1 MKYLLT
7 TLFLFPILFSIYGFV
22 ILPLL
27 LQPPEFT
34 LLSIF
39 SFVLE
44 SMVQLVIGYVICVPI
59 SIVISSLLYKK
70 IGNLWCGL
78 TFAVIIALLY
88 IISNDTIS
96 QILCVLLPLATI
108 IHYHLFDIKESIRT
122 WKEKSI

>member
-59 SIVISSLLYKK
+59 SIVVSSLLYKK

-78 TFAVIIALLY
+78 TYAVIIALLY

-108 IHYHLFDIKESIRT
+108 IQYHLFDIKESIRT